1 MTNYEQCQATI
12 RGLVNQINSMM
23 AAIVDL
29 LKDKTLISSIN
40 SDTRLSGI
48 ISAIQATA
56 LVLCTL
62 FFLLDFFTKT
72 LHLQWVTWENVLMLF
87 LKLIAAKVCVENSV
101 WITDCI
107 YNGLTS
113 IMDTVSEADGFYVT
127 SIIKDIETDSDTSW
141 YNASLLF
148 VTKDEANMIWNSVD
162 AGLFNFQPVLL
173 NARIQIQGL
182 FMLAVMGVAN
192 VIVLGRV
199 FEIIVYTLVA
209 PIPLSTLSCEGLA
222 DVGKNFLK
230 GFAAVSIQ
238 ALIILIMFVA
248 YSSVSKVL
256 TDNASIMGS
265 GIGGIVL
272 TLTLGLGIGQSSNW
286 AKRIC
291 GAS

>member
-12 RGLVNQINSMM
+12 RGLVNQINAMM
-23 AAIVDL
+23 SAIVDL
-29 LKDKTLISSIN
+29 LKDKSLVSNIAGDN
-40 SDTRLSGI
+40 RLSGI

-87 LKLIAAKVCVENSV
+87 LKLFAAKVCVENSV

-127 SIIKDIETDSDTSW
+127 SIIKDPDADW
-141 YNASLLF
+141 YSASLLF
-148 VTKDEANMIWNSVD
+148 VTKNEANMIWNSVD

-182 FMLAVMGVAN
+182 LMLAVMGIAN

-199 FEIIVYTLVA
+199 FEIIVYTMVA
-209 PIPLSTLSCEGLA
+209 PIPLSTLSCEGLS

-230 GFAAVSIQ
+230 AFAAVSIQ
-238 ALIILIMFVA
+238 ALVILIMFVA
-248 YSSVSKVL
+248 YSAVSKFL
-256 TDNASIMGS
+256 TNNSSIMES

-272 TLTLGLGIGQSSNW
+272 TLTLGLGVGQSGNW

>member
-23 AAIVDL
+23 AAIIDL
-29 LKDKTLISSIN
+29 LKDKTLITSIS
-40 SDTRLSGI
+40 SDTRLAGI

-56 LVLCTL
+56 LILCTL
-62 FFLLDFFTKT
+62 FFMIDFFTKT

-87 LKLIAAKVCVENSV
+87 LKLFAAKVCVENSV

-113 IMDTVSEADGFYVT
+113 IIDTVSGADGFYVT
-127 SIIKDIETDSDTSW
+127 SIIKDVEADSAESW
-141 YNASLLF
+141 YKASLLF
-148 VTKDEANMIWNSVD
+148 VTKNEANMIWNSVD

-182 FMLAVMGVAN
+182 FMLIIMGVAN
-192 VIVLGRV
+192 VVVLGRI

-209 PIPLSTLSCEGLA
+209 PIPLSTLSCEGLT
-222 DVGKNFLK
+222 DVGKGFLK
-230 GFAAVSIQ
+230 GYAAVSIQ
-238 ALIILIMFVA
+238 ALVILIMFVA
-248 YSSVSKVL
+248 YSSVTDIL
-256 TDNASIMGS
+256 TNNTSIMDS

-272 TLTLGLGIGQSSNW
+272 TLTLGLGIAQSGNW